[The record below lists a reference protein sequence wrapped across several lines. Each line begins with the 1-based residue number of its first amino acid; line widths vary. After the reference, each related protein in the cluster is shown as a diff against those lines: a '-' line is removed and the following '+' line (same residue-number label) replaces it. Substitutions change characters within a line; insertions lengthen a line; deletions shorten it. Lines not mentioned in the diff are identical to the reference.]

1 MFMYKVFQRIA
12 TFILIDFTW
21 LFFRSQQLKTALYIL
36 GKIKADF
43 RLEWL
48 LNFEFVNAF
57 ESPYALMV
65 TMIPLIVI
73 MALDVLQYY
82 GRDIKAAIF
91 RQQIVFRWGIYMG
104 IMLAILYWGLYG
116 TGYEQTQFIYF
127 QF

>member
-1 MFMYKVFQRIA
+1 
-12 TFILIDFTW
+12 
-21 LFFRSQQLKTALYIL
+21 
-36 GKIKADF
+36 
-43 RLEWL
+43 
-48 LNFEFVNAF
+48 
-57 ESPYALMV
+57 
-65 TMIPLIVI
+65 MIPLIVI